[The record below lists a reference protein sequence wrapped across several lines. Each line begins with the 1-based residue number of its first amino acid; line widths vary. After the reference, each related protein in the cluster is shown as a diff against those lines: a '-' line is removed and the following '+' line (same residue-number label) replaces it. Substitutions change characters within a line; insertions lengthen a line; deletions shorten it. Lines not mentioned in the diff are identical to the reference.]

1 MKYLTF
7 IFVLFLA
14 SCSSKQVLNDRPLDY
29 SFMPSYLSMD
39 SVGPKIPSDP
49 SIVIDTSFKDFK
61 SIPISLGT
69 YCLKGSNNK
78 TDSTILPGGI
88 LFSPKKAAYYVFYEA
103 EYQRL
108 KTQLFYTDYLNKTY
122 YDKSLA
128 AEKVYQDEIVR
139 LRKEV
144 KRSWLEQN
152 IVYIGFFSGITTA
165 ILTEYVV
172 IKASK

>member
-1 MKYLTF
+1 
-7 IFVLFLA
+7 
-14 SCSSKQVLNDRPLDY
+14 
-29 SFMPSYLSMD
+29 MD

-69 YCLKGSNNK
+69 YYLKGSNK
-78 TDSTILPGGI
+78 LDSITLPGGI

-122 YDKSLA
+122 YTKSLA

-152 IVYIGFFSGITTA
+152 MVYIGFLSGLTTC
-165 ILTEYVV
+165 IFTEYCVL
-172 IKASK
+172 KASK

>member
-1 MKYLTF
+1 MRYLAL
-7 IFVLFLA
+7 ILVLCMA
-14 SCSSKQVLNDRPLDY
+14 SCSPKQAMNDRPLEY

-61 SIPISLGT
+61 SIPILSGS
-69 YCLKGSNNK
+69 YLKSTQNK
-78 TDSTILPGGI
+78 SDSITLPGGI

-108 KTQLFYTDYLNKTY
+108 KTQLFYTGYLNKTY

-152 IVYIGFFSGITTA
+152 IFYIGFLSGIATA
-165 ILTEYVV
+165 ILTEYAVF
-172 IKASK
+172 KSSK